1 MIQRSRNRLRCVG
14 LLVIFWLAAFVPL
27 NADPVGEIGSFS
39 LFKEVDFS
47 RLAKG
52 EVLAE
57 RAPPMTFPRGLSAQ
71 FCFLAPKGLQETVEL
86 LKNFNPSQ
94 HPELNIY
101 LFSNISSP
109 APNDFSKLK
118 SAPNNEPV
126 RAFARAMVKRQ
137 GSGLQMSAAEEKLLG
152 NFADR
157 GGAGV
162 LSPDVCAFWSGILL
176 RRATDFLAG
185 GLSRQP
191 PYADSIRASEEAAA
205 LLKEQEKIQARF
217 APLTAML
224 DEGGGNPAL
233 YWEMFD
239 VEGKAALSLGA
250 SYWRRNG
257 GGWQSMDAE
266 YYCSGGYYV
275 YLSFMELWPVK
286 MGTQPATLVWRGDI
300 LSSATVGTLRGIE
313 RSIAAN
319 LLIKDVRRNTAAL
332 MKDTSR

>member
-1 MIQRSRNRLRCVG
+1 MVL
-14 LLVIFWLAAFVPL
+14 WPAAFPL
-27 NADPVGEIGSFS
+27 NADPVAEIGSFS
-39 LFKEVDFS
+39 LFKAVDFS

-57 RAPPMTFPRGLSAQ
+57 RPPPMTFPRGLSAQ
-71 FCFLAPKGLQETVEL
+71 FCYLVPKDLQETVAL

-101 LFSNISSP
+101 LFSNISPRP
-109 APNDFSKLK
+109 APNDFVKLK
-118 SAPNNEPV
+118 SAPNNEAV
-126 RAFARAMVKRQ
+126 RAFARATAKRQ
-137 GSGLQMSAAEEKLLG
+137 GSGLQMSASEEKL
-152 NFADR
+152 NFVDR
-157 GGAGV
+157 GGGGV
-162 LSPDVCAFWSGILL
+162 LSPDVCAFWSGILQ

-191 PYADSIRASEEAAA
+191 PYADSVRASEEAAA

-217 APLTAML
+217 APLAAML

-250 SYWRRNG
+250 SYSRRNG

-275 YLSFMELWPVK
+275 YVTFMELWPVK
-286 MGTQPATLVWRGDI
+286 LGTQPATLVWQGDI

-319 LLIKDVRRNTAAL
+319 LLIKDVRRDTAAL
-332 MKDTSR
+332 LGETSR